1 MKCVTTR
8 YQDIQWVM
16 HMERKREAGRHGHR
30 HRDKGAQCV
39 WTQLSP
45 KEGGERWGHYWKM
58 AKGAEH

>member
-30 HRDKGAQCV
+30 HRDKGAQCSWNSAV
-39 WTQLSP
+39 T
-45 KEGGERWGHYWKM
+45 
-58 AKGAEH
+58 